1 MQKRKKK
8 NVSSWTGLTDISVRE
23 EEVSK
28 NNVVNL
34 PPLIGHN
41 FRSSCSSHALR
52 KISFKKR
59 EFIYFKNRMKLSTNR
74 LDSFKFYDV
83 LIFQKGNND
92 YFSVRT
98 IN

>member
-1 MQKRKKK
+1 MTKKK

-34 PPLIGHN
+34 PPPLIGHS
-41 FRSSCSSHALR
+41 FRSSCSSHTLR

-59 EFIYFKNRMKLSTNR
+59 EFIYFKNRMKLSTKK